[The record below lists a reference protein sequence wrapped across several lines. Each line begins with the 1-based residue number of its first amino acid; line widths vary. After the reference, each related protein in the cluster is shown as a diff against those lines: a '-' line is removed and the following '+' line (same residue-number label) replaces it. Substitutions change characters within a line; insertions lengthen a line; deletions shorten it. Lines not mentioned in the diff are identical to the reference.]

1 MVLTTD
7 AAYHFAGDGLVRVT
21 HERRSLECLVSFS
34 ACVYTFAR
42 RIFALLTRAFSVT
55 FDGYFF
61 QLTSFGGG
69 GRNIEIGILVKNTNS
84 IAAF

>member
-34 ACVYTFAR
+34 ACVYIFAR
-42 RIFALLTRAFSVT
+42 IFVLLTRAFSVT

-69 GRNIEIGILVKNTNS
+69 RRNIEIEILVKNTNS